1 MARIEPFDKY
11 YQEYDNWFIE
21 NKELYQA
28 ELKAIKPFIPKNK
41 KGLEI
46 GVGSARFAKPLGV
59 KVGVEPSKK
68 IADIARNR
76 GIKVYESIAE
86 KLPFSDEE
94 FDFALIVTTICFVD
108 DILKTFQEAYRVI
121 KNNGFIIV
129 GFIDKDSYLG
139 KKYQSKKSISKFY
152 SYATFYSATEVL
164 DYLKK
169 AGFSNFSIKQTV
181 FPEEKY
187 NMSHIEKGF
196 GEGSFIVIK
205 GVKLNSSELDE

>member
-1 MARIEPFDKY
+1 MARIEPFEKY
-11 YQEYDNWFIE
+11 HKEYDNWFIR
-21 NKELYQA
+21 NKEIYKA

-41 KGLEI
+41 KGIEI
-46 GVGSARFAKPLGV
+46 GVGSARFAKPLGI
-59 KVGVEPSKK
+59 KIGVEPSKK

-86 KLPFSDEE
+86 KLPFSDEK

-121 KNNGFIIV
+121 KNNGFILI

-139 KKYQSKKSISKFY
+139 KKYQTKKSISKFY
-152 SYATFYSATEVL
+152 SYATFYSTLETL

-169 AGFSNFSIKQTV
+169 AGFSNFSIRQTV
-181 FPEEKY
+181 FPERRY
-187 NMSHIEKGF
+187 DLSHIENGYGK
-196 GEGSFIVIK
+196 GSFVVIK
-205 GVKLNSSELDE
+205 GIKLKNQN